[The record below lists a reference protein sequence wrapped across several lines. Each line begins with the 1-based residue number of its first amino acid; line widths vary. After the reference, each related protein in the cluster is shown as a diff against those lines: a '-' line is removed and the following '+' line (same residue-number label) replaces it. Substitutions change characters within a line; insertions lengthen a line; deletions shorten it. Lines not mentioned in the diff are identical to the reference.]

1 MIQTTAT
8 GDRTTLPGNQ
18 IIPTLPKEVTAP
30 LDTLRTRI
38 SERNGNDPTLMP
50 FIDEATAIISG
61 LRQKLLAAEQEILEL
76 RELNEQLQQ
85 RLRSGV

>member
-1 MIQTTAT
+1 
-8 GDRTTLPGNQ
+8 
-18 IIPTLPKEVTAP
+18 
-30 LDTLRTRI
+30 
-38 SERNGNDPTLMP
+38 MP